1 MGVSSS
7 SLESVGKAL
16 RTYGV
21 RACLAQLCTSGVTQD
36 GALEPRYTGVFKVL
50 IIYAVCMRLHDRQ
63 LTGSDTSRSI

>member
-21 RACLAQLCTSGVTQD
+21 RACLAQLCTSGATQD

-50 IIYAVCMRLHDRQ
+50 IIYVCMRLQDRQ